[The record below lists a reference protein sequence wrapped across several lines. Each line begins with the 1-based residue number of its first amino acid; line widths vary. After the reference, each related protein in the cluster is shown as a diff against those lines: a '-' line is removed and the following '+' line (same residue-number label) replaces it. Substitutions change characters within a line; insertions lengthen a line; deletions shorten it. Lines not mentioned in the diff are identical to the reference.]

1 MQKLGV
7 FLHMSL
13 DGIVEGL
20 KDAMDISFVRYH
32 EELETFANQG
42 LSTCDTVLWGHA
54 TDEMMHAYWPT
65 MLDNLEATAYER
77 NHAAWIEQVQKV
89 VCSRSLK
96 KPIGKICN

>member
-32 EELETFANQG
+32 E
-42 LSTCDTVLWGHA
+42 
-54 TDEMMHAYWPT
+54 
-65 MLDNLEATAYER
+65 
-77 NHAAWIEQVQKV
+77 
-89 VCSRSLK
+89 
-96 KPIGKICN
+96 

>member
-1 MQKLGV
+1 
-7 FLHMSL
+7 
-13 DGIVEGL
+13 
-20 KDAMDISFVRYH
+20 MDISFVRYH

-54 TDEMMHAYWPT
+54 TYEMMHAYWPT

-96 KPIGKICN
+96 KPIGTIRN